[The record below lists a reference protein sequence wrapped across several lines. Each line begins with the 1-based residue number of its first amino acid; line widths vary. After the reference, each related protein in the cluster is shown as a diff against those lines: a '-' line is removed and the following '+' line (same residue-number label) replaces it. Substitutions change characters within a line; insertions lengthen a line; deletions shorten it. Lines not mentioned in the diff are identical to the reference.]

1 MTRAKIVLLAA
12 VSALTVLSGCSQVAE
27 VTNEGGDTT
36 CGDFAGFDEK
46 KQNETITK
54 MLTDEG
60 KNEPANAELTGTR
73 LSITTY
79 CQVAGNQDTQIK
91 QAPHL

>member
-1 MTRAKIVLLAA
+1 MTRAKVVLLSA
-12 VSALTVLSGCSQVAE
+12 VSAIAELSGCSQVAE

-36 CGDFAGFDEK
+36 CGDFAGCDEK

-60 KNEPANAELTGTR
+60 KNEPSNAELTGTR

-79 CQVAGNQDTQIK
+79 CQVAGNQDTAIK